1 MEIARQGE
9 HNCVRLKRAFG
20 RQQGREPVIFF
31 FKKGLHWQ
39 GEQRAGPELWVN
51 MAMPLQISHVSPG
64 YLGR

>member
-20 RQQGREPVIFF
+20 KQQGREPVIFF
-31 FKKGLHWQ
+31 KKGLHWL
-39 GEQRAGPELWVN
+39 GEQGAGLELWVN
-51 MAMPLQISHVSPG
+51 TAMPLQISHISPG